1 MDYVINSND
10 DDDDIE
16 PATDEEALQIAE
28 RLNDR
33 RVLLAAFL
41 KLTMFQVIE
50 TKMAS
55 PIWGHF
61 ISVSWLCHILLA
73 VSDCISCVTWCSH
86 CSAISQ
92 LW

>member
-10 DDDDIE
+10 DDDLE

-41 KLTMFQVIE
+41 KLTMFQVID
-50 TKMAS
+50 TKMAA

-61 ISVSWLCHILLA
+61 MNVSGVGL
-73 VSDCISCVTWCSH
+73 VGCVAWC
-86 CSAISQ
+86 
-92 LW
+92 W

>member
-1 MDYVINSND
+1 MDYVMNSSD
-10 DDDDIE
+10 DDDME

-41 KLTMFQVIE
+41 KLSMFQVVE
-50 TKMAS
+50 TKMAA

-61 ISVSWLCHILLA
+61 MSVS
-73 VSDCISCVTWCSH
+73 
-86 CSAISQ
+86 
-92 LW
+92 